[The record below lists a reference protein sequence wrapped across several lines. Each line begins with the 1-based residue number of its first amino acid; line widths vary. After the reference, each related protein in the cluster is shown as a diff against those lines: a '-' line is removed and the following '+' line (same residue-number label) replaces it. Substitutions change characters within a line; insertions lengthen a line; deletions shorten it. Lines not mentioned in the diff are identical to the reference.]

1 MSVGKFN
8 KKTFL
13 VVVLVALLCFLSI
26 TGATYAL
33 FTSTLE
39 DGKIGVNATSGNIE
53 VDVVDTTK
61 EENSLLGDALRFF
74 TTSNKQEILFE
85 PGALY
90 YTEGFRVKNTG
101 DIALNYILY
110 ISADESITSDFF
122 DAFEV
127 WLTNDPSS
135 RNMQRI
141 EDFEGS
147 LAVGHCSE
155 TFHLVFR
162 MKPDAGNE
170 FQNRLFQNK
179 EIRGVGITVCAVQGN
194 AGMPEAGD
202 DHVDIE
208 QENT

>member
-13 VVVLVALLCFLSI
+13 VAVLVALLCFLSI

-53 VDVVDTTK
+53 VDVVDTTN

-101 DIALNYILY
+101 DIALNYILHNTSCRYDSNFAGIIDTVFISNLY
-110 ISADESITSDFF
+110 ITYNLPIYSAD
-122 DAFEV
+122 
-127 WLTNDPSS
+127 P
-135 RNMQRI
+135 
-141 EDFEGS
+141 
-147 LAVGHCSE
+147 
-155 TFHLVFR
+155 
-162 MKPDAGNE
+162 
-170 FQNRLFQNK
+170 
-179 EIRGVGITVCAVQGN
+179 TV
-194 AGMPEAGD
+194 
-202 DHVDIE
+202 HY
-208 QENT
+208 